1 MSVRGYVTTLNT
13 VSLSSGLASGR
24 LFTYS
29 HQGRAFKLQVVV
41 LGRLHLVN
49 ILQDTPLLVRIGYDM
64 TNPVDLRNVW
74 MGHIQIV

>member
-13 VSLSSGLASGR
+13 VSLSSGLVAG
-24 LFTYS
+24 YS
-29 HQGRAFKLQVVV
+29 LIPIRAFKLQVVV

>member
-1 MSVRGYVTTLNT
+1 MSVRGYVTSLST
-13 VSLSSGLASGR
+13 VSLSSGLVAG
-24 LFTYS
+24 YS
-29 HQGRAFKLQVVV
+29 LIPIRAFKLQVVV